1 MSAFT
6 YSLVAPLSL
15 GTQVIG
21 AQLSSVLAGLGGIK
35 IIDLRAAIYQS
46 ERTGNQLRITICYQ
60 AMPGGITYAAQAI
73 IAPGK
78 YDIDSQSA
86 IWFTNNPTI
95 IATNVLDATPPDES
109 ADYKAIIIVYTTGTL
124 DPIQTV
130 QLVRNTSGGSVAALA
145 SASMTVLNSAGLT
158 AKIVTVVN
166 NSGVAW
172 GINVDGYAT
181 VESIS
186 GSWVGTIL

>member
-15 GTQVIG
+15 GTQAIA

-60 AMPGGITYAAQAI
+60 AMPDGITYAAQAV
-73 IAPGK
+73 IAQGG
-78 YDIDSQSA
+78 YSIDSQSA
-86 IWFTNNPTI
+86 IWFTNNPT
-95 IATNVLDATPPDES
+95 ATPTNLLDATPPDES
-109 ADYKAIIIVYTTGTL
+109 DFKAVIIVYTTGVL

-145 SASMTVLNSAGLT
+145 TANMTVLSSAGLT
-158 AKIVTVVN
+158 SKVIAVVN

-172 GINVDGYAT
+172 GANVDGYAA
-181 VESIS
+181 VESVS